1 MREVVVIGALDGLSC
16 SEDVA
21 MLLSAKTRHSVLVRA
36 DAVDEVGRAG
46 IRGVSLSTRFHQER
60 RIARIDGSRCSA
72 CAHCLQV
79 CARGALRIGIDGIP
93 RVDTSLCDGCGKC
106 VNACERGALTL
117 SVMTE
122 ARCMV
127 SSTPA
132 GRLVEAELTGEGRM
146 SEGLVFALR
155 EEGRRQAKMVGADA
169 LWIDVRMSSESLLQ
183 VAIAG
188 ADAVVV
194 VAREGAADRLPQVL
208 RLVDRK
214 VPRVEVLLVDGAEAP
229 EWASNLEGT
238 DVRMHRA
245 GRGIRGL
252 EDVLT
257 HLHEEIVAVTV

>member
-1 MREVVVIGALDGLSC
+1 MREVVVIGALDGLSF

-21 MLLSAKTRHSVLVRA
+21 MRLSAKTRHSVLVRA
-36 DAVDEVGRAG
+36 DAVDEAGRAG

-60 RIARIDGSRCSA
+60 RIARIDGARCSS

-79 CARGALRIGIDGIP
+79 CVRGALRIGIDGIP
-93 RVDTSLCDGCGKC
+93 RVDSSLCNGCGKC
-106 VNACERGALTL
+106 LDACERGSLTL

-127 SSTPA
+127 ASTPA
-132 GRLVEAELTGEGRM
+132 GRLVEAELTSEGRM

-169 LWIDVRMSSESLLQ
+169 LWIDARMSSESLLQ

-194 VAREGAADRLPQVL
+194 VAGVGAADRLPRVL
-208 RLVDRK
+208 QLVGGK
-214 VPRVEVLLVDGAEAP
+214 VPRVEVLLVDGGDAP
-229 EWASNLEGT
+229 EWESNQEGSY
-238 DVRMHRA
+238 VRMHRVGK
-245 GRGIRGL
+245 GRSGF
-252 EDVLT
+252 EDALT
-257 HLHEEIVAVTV
+257 HLHEGIVSVTV